1 MSERMDSVIVGAMAG
16 VLGSL
21 VGGSATVATAWITQ
35 RTLTRR
41 ELNVRDMRQREKL
54 YGDFV
59 AECAKLLIDAFTH
72 TLEDPE
78 KLLPLYA
85 LTNRIRLTASQPVV
99 AEAER
104 LLARITDQYF
114 SRNLS
119 VEEMRQ
125 LARSKDADPL
135 RAFGEASRMELKSI
149 RARA

>member
-1 MSERMDSVIVGAMAG
+1 MSERMDSVILGAMAG

-59 AECAKLLIDAFTH
+59 GECAKLLIDAFTH
-72 TLEDPE
+72 ALEDPG

-85 LTNRIRLTASQPVV
+85 LTNRIRLTASQSVV

-125 LARSKDADPL
+125 LARSNDADPL
-135 RAFGEASRMELKSI
+135 RTFGEACRMELKSI

>member
-1 MSERMDSVIVGAMAG
+1 MDTNLITAMSG

-35 RTLTRR
+35 KTLTRR

-54 YGDFV
+54 YGDFIG
-59 AECAKLLIDAFTH
+59 ECAKLLIDAFTH
-72 TLEDPE
+72 ALEDPE

-85 LTNRIRLTASQPVV
+85 LTNRVRLTASQPVL

-104 LLARITDQYF
+104 LLKRITEQYF
-114 SRNLS
+114 SRNLT
-119 VEEMRQ
+119 VEDMRK
-125 LARSKDADPL
+125 LAGSDEADPL
-135 RAFGEASRMELKSI
+135 KTFGEACRIELKSI

>member
-135 RAFGEASRMELKSI
+135 RAFGEACRMELKSI

>member
-1 MSERMDSVIVGAMAG
+1 MDEAMDSVIVGAMAG
-16 VLGSL
+16 VMGSL

-35 RTLTRR
+35 RTLTQR

-59 AECAKLLIDAFTH
+59 GECAKLLIDAFTH

-114 SRNLS
+114 SRNFTVDEL
-119 VEEMRQ
+119 RQ
-125 LARSKDADPL
+125 LARSQDADPL
-135 RAFGEASRMELKSI
+135 RTFGEACRAELKSI

>member
-1 MSERMDSVIVGAMAG
+1 MDQTMDSVIVGAMAG
-16 VLGSL
+16 VMGSL

-41 ELNVRDMRQREKL
+41 ELSVRDLRQREKL

-59 AECAKLLIDAFTH
+59 GECAKLLIDAFTH

-114 SRNLS
+114 SRNFT

-125 LARSKDADPL
+125 LARSQDADPL
-135 RAFGEASRMELKSI
+135 RTFGEACRAELKTI
-149 RARA
+149 RART